1 MWKKKKCNSL
11 KILTV
16 IGLPGPCVLVL
27 LIAQRFQRA
36 RSGGG
41 GICRPKSREFV
52 VSSSVVGASAA
63 VPATTVTAWSQWP
76 RSSMDTDG
84 DHHQQQRR
92 RRRRLSKAEAMT
104 TAAAA
109 TVLSAGVRRRAVLPA
124 RRSCSAVS
132 EREMTVA
139 SAWQPSRPVHSL
151 TKRSTRVY
159 RYYDSWCC
167 ADFG

>member
-1 MWKKKKCNSL
+1 M
-11 KILTV
+11 TV
-16 IGLPGPCVLVL
+16 ISGLCSCI
-27 LIAQRFQRA
+27 LIAQKFQRA

-41 GICRPKSREFV
+41 GFCRPKSQEFV

-63 VPATTVTAWSQWP
+63 VPAITAASQWP

-84 DHHQQQRR
+84 DQHQQQRR
-92 RRRRLSKAEAMT
+92 RRRLSKAAAMT
-104 TAAAA
+104 TAAG

-124 RRSCSAVS
+124 RRSCSAVT

-151 TKRSTRVY
+151 TKRSTRAY
-159 RYYDSWCC
+159 RYYNSWCC